1 MVPLRAGFFY
11 DPESADGKVK
21 DFYGITV
28 GSGIG
33 YKRFIFDM
41 AYQIRW
47 GHNIDASN
55 LISTR
60 DDDEKADVTQ
70 HLILASV
77 IYHF

>member
-11 DPESADGKVK
+11 DPEPADEKVK

-41 AYQIRW
+41 AYQLRW
-47 GHNIDASN
+47 GHQVDSGN
-55 LISTR
+55 LIANS
-60 DDDEKADVTQ
+60 KADVTQ